1 MKAVFNNPDNKTFP
15 AAFSGK
21 NNRFPSK
28 LTIGKSYDVISEA
41 RRYDGYTYYLVLCD
55 DGVERNILGNKFIST
70 EDYREQMLNKILK
83 RVQILLKPMK
93 QDIEMK
99 VVCIDNNNTSTET
112 ITSYKFITLGKSY
125 DAIKLTPSKLT
136 YDIICDDDVVR
147 SLLTSRFITLEVH
160 REQML
165 NKILK

>member
-1 MKAVFNNPDNKTFP
+1 MKAVFN
-15 AAFSGK
+15 SGK

-41 RRYDGYTYYLVLCD
+41 RPDDVYTYYLVLC

-70 EDYREQMLNKILK
+70 E
-83 RVQILLKPMK
+83 
-93 QDIEMK
+93 
-99 VVCIDNNNTSTET
+99 
-112 ITSYKFITLGKSY
+112 
-125 DAIKLTPSKLT
+125 A
-136 YDIICDDDVVR
+136 
-147 SLLTSRFITLEVH
+147 H